1 MAYLDKEIFVC
12 IDCETTGL
20 DPKNDRV
27 IEVAVARFTL
37 NEILDQ
43 FEMLIDPECEIPESS
58 IAIHNITQDM
68 VKGKPTL
75 DKVIP
80 EILRLTQRNII
91 IGHGVNFDIECIA
104 NFADRAGISH
114 NLRQNRQLDTLR
126 MARLY
131 GESPNNSLEQL
142 RKHFNIEFEGAHRA
156 MNDVVVNIDVFRFLA
171 KRYKTTEQLFDILSR
186 PIQLKNMP
194 LGPHKGRSLKEVP
207 IEYLRWAAHKDFDQ
221 DLLFS
226 IRSELKRRKQGGQ
239 FSQAVN
245 PFSNL

>member
-1 MAYLDKEIFVC
+1 MAYLDKEVFVC
-12 IDCETTGL
+12 MDCETTGL
-20 DPKNDRV
+20 DAQKDSV
-27 IEVAVARFTL
+27 IEVAVALFTMHEVL
-37 NEILDQ
+37 EQ
-43 FEMLIDPECEIPESS
+43 FETLIDPQCEIPESS
-58 IAIHNITQDM
+58 IAIHNITPDM

-80 EILRLTQRNII
+80 DILKIIKRHII
-91 IGHGVNFDIECIA
+91 IGHGVHFDIECIA
-104 NFADRAGISH
+104 LFADKVNIPH
-114 NLRQNRQLDTLR
+114 TLRQNRQLDTLR

-156 MNDVVVNIDVFRFLA
+156 MNDVVVNVEVFRFLA

-186 PIQLKNMP
+186 PVQLKNMP
-194 LGPHKGRSLKEVP
+194 LGPHKGRPLKEVP

-226 IRSELKRRKQGGQ
+226 IRSELKRRKQGGS
-239 FSQAVN
+239 FSQAFN
-245 PFSNL
+245 PFSTL